1 MESHGPRH
9 VFMQD
14 LKERSKRFAL
24 DVILYSR
31 TLSKAEEFKIIKNQ
45 LIRSATS
52 TASNYRAT
60 QRAKSRADFVNKM
73 GTVEEETDESFFW
86 LECLK
91 SLAPREHAE
100 LSRLLKEADELV
112 SIFVT
117 SRKRAKE

>member
-1 MESHGPRH
+1 
-9 VFMQD
+9 MQD